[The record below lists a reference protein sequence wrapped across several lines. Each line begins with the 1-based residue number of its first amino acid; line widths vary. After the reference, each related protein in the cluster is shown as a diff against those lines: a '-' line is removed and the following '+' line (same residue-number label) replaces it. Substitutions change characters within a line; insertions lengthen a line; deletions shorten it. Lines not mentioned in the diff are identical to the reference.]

1 MNTTEPASPKLRLL
15 RYLAY
20 AFLLLLILITLLLW
34 QTPRLVQRYLPGWL
48 AEHYGLQLT
57 LGEIDV
63 GLRNPSLTLGA
74 TALLDA
80 KQQPIIGFEQ
90 LFITPN
96 LQASWQQKGV
106 VLSAVT
112 LTNPVVQLQRLTDK
126 KGEVRL
132 NLTDALAT
140 LLAPAPSP
148 EPETASAP
156 LLVDIASVNVTDGHV
171 RYQDQ
176 RKESEPG
183 WLPPLSLEK
192 VTLKLDNLRTE
203 ANHPTA
209 YQLSAA
215 INGKSSLAAHGKLD
229 VMSGMGQGKVSL
241 KQVELKPFAPL
252 WAPYLKLDL
261 AKGHANTEVEYQ
273 LKEGKQG
280 VLWQLSKGKLT
291 LDNWQLKKH
300 KGDEFARF
308 GQLALS
314 ELAVDGQ
321 KQSLQIGKVTLQQ
334 PLLKATLNP
343 QQELD
348 LADLLIEQAPAKP
361 VKGAHAA
368 NEVANNA
375 APKSAQQA
383 KTAGNGKKHTPDKPW
398 QWQIKQI
405 LIDKGDLTL
414 TESSSGKPQ
423 ARQFSGLKLALGPL
437 GSKGEQ
443 PSKLTLATH
452 FNQSSP
458 LAFDGQLTLTPFTLS
473 GDINQQGLPLTLAQP
488 YLADLVRIKV
498 QNGLLSSKTRL
509 DLATTAQGD
518 LSKLTL
524 QGGLDVNG
532 LKVVD
537 RADNQR
543 LLEFNTLALTGLTY
557 DGISQQMRIKDIAL
571 NKPFARIEINEDGT
585 TNLQQLLLPQ
595 PAATKSTQAAATK
608 STQAAAGSKTPDFR
622 FTIDQ
627 LRTEQGNLRFADRS
641 LSQDFV
647 ADIASLGGQSRHISN
662 IPGQRSDLAFNGKVD
677 RYAPVTIRG
686 GTNLLV
692 ANPILDIAVAFHNL
706 ELTTFTPYS
715 GTYAGYAIDKG
726 QLSMKLHYKLEGN
739 RLEGDNDITIKKLQ
753 LGEKIKSDQAKDLP
767 LGLAIALLSDANGV
781 IQMNLKVKGD
791 LDQPDFSIGN
801 IFWDVLGNTLSKA
814 ITSPFSLLASLADGT
829 EDLDELPFLP
839 GDPDLPPTQQEKLV
853 KLAQALKDRPKLSM
867 NIRGKVNF
875 NEERPI
881 LQRQKLERVLAKL
894 TGNQA
899 DLDLLEQDSALQEAL
914 ARAYEERFGED
925 LDDLAARLHLDEESA
940 ALRAQAVILLRDQ
953 QLITAKSLRNLAM
966 RRAQNTKE
974 FLVDSQGIAPERL
987 FVLDS
992 QVKEEDKEAKVIL
1005 TLDQ

>member
-1 MNTTEPASPKLRLL
+1 MNTTKPAFPKLRLL

-57 LGEIDV
+57 LGEIEV
-63 GLRNPSLTLGA
+63 GLRHPSLTLGA

-80 KQQPIIGFEQ
+80 KQQPIVSFEQ
-90 LFITPN
+90 LLITPN
-96 LQASWQQKGV
+96 LHASWQQKGV

-112 LTNPVVQLQRLTDK
+112 LTKPVVLLQRLADK
-126 KGEVRL
+126 KGDVRL

-148 EPETASAP
+148 EPETASAT
-156 LLVDIASVNVTDGHV
+156 LLVDIASIAVTDGHV

-183 WLPPLSLEK
+183 WLPPLNLEK
-192 VTLKLDNLRTE
+192 VSLKLDNLRTE

-209 YQLSAA
+209 YQLNAA

-241 KQVELKPFAPL
+241 KQVELNPFAPL
-252 WAPYLKLDL
+252 WAPYLTLDL
-261 AKGHANTEVEYQ
+261 TKGHANAEVEYL

-280 VLWQLSKGKLT
+280 VQWQLSKGKLM

-308 GQLALS
+308 SQLALS
-314 ELAVDGQ
+314 ELAIDGQ
-321 KQSLQIGKVTLQQ
+321 KQSLQIGKVSLKQ
-334 PLLKATLNP
+334 PILKATLNA

-361 VKGAHAA
+361 VKDAKGAKAT
-368 NEVANNA
+368 
-375 APKSAQQA
+375 
-383 KTAGNGKKHTPDKPW
+383 KTAKPTAADKPW

-405 LIDKGDLTL
+405 TIDKGDLTL
-414 TESSSGKPQ
+414 TESSSGKPL
-423 ARQFSGLKLALGPL
+423 ARQLSGLTLALGPL

-443 PSKLTLATH
+443 PSMLTLATH
-452 FNQSSP
+452 FNQNSP
-458 LAFDGQLTLTPFTLS
+458 LTFAGQLTLIPFALS
-473 GDINQQGLPLTLAQP
+473 GEISQQGLPLALAQP
-488 YLADLVRIKV
+488 YLANLLRIKL
-498 QNGLLSSKTRL
+498 QTGQLSSKTKL
-509 DLATTAQGD
+509 DLATTAQGV
-518 LSKLTL
+518 LGKLTL
-524 QGGLDVNG
+524 QGGLDISG

-543 LLEFNTLALTGLTY
+543 LLEISNLQLTGLDY

-571 NKPFARIEINEDGT
+571 SKPFARIEINEDGI

-595 PAATKSTQAAATK
+595 PASGKGTQ
-608 STQAAAGSKTPDFR
+608 QPAGSKGPDFR

-753 LGEKIKSDQAKDLP
+753 LGEKIKSEQAKDLP

-839 GDPDLPPTQQEKLV
+839 GDPDLTQTQLDKLA

-899 DLDLLEQDSALQEAL
+899 DLDLLEQDPDLQEAL
-914 ARAYEERFGED
+914 AKAYQERFSED
-925 LDDLAARLHLDEESA
+925 LDDLADRLSLDEESP
-940 ALRAQAVILLRDQ
+940 ALRAQAIALLQEQ

-992 QVKEEDKEAKVIL
+992 QVREEDKEAKVVL

>member
-1 MNTTEPASPKLRLL
+1 MNTTEPASSKPRLL

-34 QTPRLVQRYLPGWL
+34 QTPRLIQRYLPGWL

-57 LGEIDV
+57 LGAIDV

-80 KQQPIIGFEQ
+80 KQQPIIRFEQ
-90 LFITPN
+90 LFISPD

-106 VLSAVT
+106 VLSAIT
-112 LTNPVVQLQRLTDK
+112 LTKPVVLLQRLADK
-126 KGEVRL
+126 TGDVRL

-140 LLAPAPSP
+140 VLTPAPSP
-148 EPETASAP
+148 EPETTSTP
-156 LLVDIASVNVTDGHV
+156 LLVDIASIAVTDGHV

-183 WLPPLSLEK
+183 WLPPLNLEK

-215 INGKSSLAAHGKLD
+215 INGNSSLAAHGKLD

-261 AKGHANTEVEYQ
+261 AKGHANAEVEYQ
-273 LKEGKQG
+273 LKEGKQE
-280 VLWQLSKGKLT
+280 VQWQLSKGKLT
-291 LDNWQLKKH
+291 LDNWQLKKR

-308 GQLALS
+308 SQLALS

-334 PLLKATLNP
+334 PLLKATLNA
-343 QQELD
+343 QQQLD
-348 LADLLIEQAPAKP
+348 LADLLIESAPAKP
-361 VKGAHAA
+361 VKGANAA
-368 NEVANNA
+368 NEAAKNA
-375 APKSAQQA
+375 APKSVQQA
-383 KTAGNGKKHTPDKPW
+383 KAAGNGKKHTADKPW

-405 LIDKGDLTL
+405 AIDKGDLTL
-414 TESSSGKPQ
+414 TESSSGKPL
-423 ARQFSGLKLALGPL
+423 ARQLSGLKLALGPL

-452 FNQSSP
+452 FNQNTP
-458 LAFDGQLTLTPFTLS
+458 LTFVGQLTLTPFALS

-595 PAATKSTQAAATK
+595 PAATNSPHAT
-608 STQAAAGSKTPDFR
+608 AGSKAPDFR

-791 LDQPDFSIGN
+791 LDQPDFSIAN

-839 GDPDLPPTQQEKLV
+839 GDPDLTPTQQEKLV

-899 DLDLLEQDSALQEAL
+899 DLDLLEQDPAMQEAL
-914 ARAYEERFGED
+914 AQAYEERFGED
-925 LDDLAARLHLDEESA
+925 LDDLADRLHLDEESA
-940 ALRAQAVILLRDQ
+940 ALRTQAVILLRDQ

-974 FLVDSQGIAPERL
+974 FLVDTLGITPERL

-1005 TLDQ
+1005 TLDE

>member
-20 AFLLLLILITLLLW
+20 AFLLLLILMTLLLW

-74 TALLDA
+74 TALLDT

-90 LFITPN
+90 LFITPD

-112 LTNPVVQLQRLTDK
+112 LTKPVVLLQRLADK

-183 WLPPLSLEK
+183 WLPPLNLEK
-192 VTLKLDNLRTE
+192 MTLKLDNLRTE

-209 YQLSAA
+209 YQLNAT

-229 VMSGMGQGKVSL
+229 VMSGMGQGKASL
-241 KQVELKPFAPL
+241 KQVDLKPFAPL

-261 AKGHANTEVEYQ
+261 AKGHANAEVEYQ

-280 VLWQLSKGKLT
+280 VQWQLSKGKLT

-361 VKGAHAA
+361 VKEANTA
-368 NEVANNA
+368 NEVASNA

-383 KTAGNGKKHTPDKPW
+383 KTAGNGKKQVPDKPW

-423 ARQFSGLKLALGPL
+423 ARQLSGLKLALGPL

-443 PSKLTLATH
+443 PSKLTLATQ

-458 LAFDGQLTLTPFTLS
+458 LTFDGQLTLTPFTLS

-518 LSKLTL
+518 LSRLTL
-524 QGGLDVNG
+524 QGGLDING

-595 PAATKSTQAAATK
+595 PAATN
-608 STQAAAGSKTPDFR
+608 STQAAAGSKAPDFR

-839 GDPDLPPTQQEKLV
+839 GDPDLTPTQQEKLV

-881 LQRQKLERVLAKL
+881 LQQQKLERVLAKL

-899 DLDLLEQDSALQEAL
+899 DLDLLEQDPALQEAL
-914 ARAYEERFGED
+914 AQAYEERFGED
-925 LDDLAARLHLDEESA
+925 LDDLADRLHLDEESA

>member
-20 AFLLLLILITLLLW
+20 AFLLFLILVTLLLW
-34 QTPRLVQRYLPGWL
+34 QTPRLIQRYLPGWL

-90 LFITPN
+90 LFITPD

-106 VLSAVT
+106 VLSTVT
-112 LTNPVVQLQRLTDK
+112 LTKPVVLLQRLADK
-126 KGEVRL
+126 KGDVRL

-140 LLAPAPSP
+140 LLTSAPSP

-183 WLPPLSLEK
+183 WLPLLNLEK

-215 INGKSSLAAHGKLD
+215 INGKSSLTAHGKLD
-229 VMSGMGQGKVSL
+229 VMSGMGQGKASL
-241 KQVELKPFAPL
+241 KQVDLKPFAPL

-261 AKGHANTEVEYQ
+261 AKGHANAEVQYQ

-361 VKGAHAA
+361 AKEANTA

-383 KTAGNGKKHTPDKPW
+383 KTAGNGKIHAPDKPW

-423 ARQFSGLKLALGPL
+423 ARQLSGLKLALGPL

-509 DLATTAQGD
+509 DLATTPQGD

-524 QGGLDVNG
+524 QGGLDING

-595 PAATKSTQAAATK
+595 PAAANSTHT
-608 STQAAAGSKTPDFR
+608 TAGSKAPDFR

-839 GDPDLPPTQQEKLV
+839 GDPDLTPTQQEKLV
-853 KLAQALKDRPKLSM
+853 KLAQALKDRPKISM

-899 DLDLLEQDSALQEAL
+899 DLDLLEQDPALQEAL
-914 ARAYEERFGED
+914 AQAYEERFGED
-925 LDDLAARLHLDEESA
+925 LEDLADRLHLDEESA

>member
-20 AFLLLLILITLLLW
+20 AFLLFLILITLLLW
-34 QTPRLVQRYLPGWL
+34 QTPRLIQRYLPGWL

-112 LTNPVVQLQRLTDK
+112 LTKPVVQLQRLADK
-126 KGEVRL
+126 KGDVRL

-140 LLAPAPSP
+140 LLTPAPAP

-183 WLPPLSLEK
+183 WLPPLNLEK
-192 VTLKLDNLRTE
+192 VALKLDNLRTE

-229 VMSGMGQGKVSL
+229 VMSGMGQGKVNL

-261 AKGHANTEVEYQ
+261 AKGHANAEVEYQ

-291 LDNWQLKKH
+291 LDNLQLKKH

-314 ELAVDGQ
+314 DLAVDGQ

-383 KTAGNGKKHTPDKPW
+383 KAAGNGKKHGADKPW

-423 ARQFSGLKLALGPL
+423 ARQLSGLKLALGPL

-443 PSKLTLATH
+443 PSKLTLATQ

-473 GDINQQGLPLTLAQP
+473 GEINQQGLPLTLAQP

-509 DLATTAQGD
+509 DLATTPQGD
-518 LSKLTL
+518 LSRLTL
-524 QGGLDVNG
+524 QGGLDING

-543 LLEFNTLALTGLTY
+543 LLEFNTLALSGLTY

-595 PAATKSTQAAATK
+595 PAAAK
-608 STQAAAGSKTPDFR
+608 STQAAAGSKAPDFR

-839 GDPDLPPTQQEKLV
+839 GDPDLTPTQQEKLV

-899 DLDLLEQDSALQEAL
+899 DLDLLEQDPALQEAL
-914 ARAYEERFGED
+914 AQAYEERFGED
-925 LDDLAARLHLDEESA
+925 LEDLADRLHLDEESA

>member
-20 AFLLLLILITLLLW
+20 VFLLFLILITLLLW
-34 QTPRLVQRYLPGWL
+34 QTPRLIQRYLPGWL

-63 GLRNPSLTLGA
+63 GLRNPSLTLGT

-106 VLSAVT
+106 VLSAFT
-112 LTNPVVQLQRLTDK
+112 LTKPVMLLQRLTDK

-140 LLAPAPSP
+140 LLTPAPSP

-156 LLVDIASVNVTDGHV
+156 LLIDIASVNVTDGHV

-183 WLPPLSLEK
+183 WLPPLNLEK

-209 YQLSAA
+209 YQLNAA

-229 VMSGMGQGKVSL
+229 VMRGMGQGKVSF

-261 AKGHANTEVEYQ
+261 AKGHANAEVEYQ

-308 GQLALS
+308 GQLTLS

-334 PLLKATLNP
+334 PLLRATLNP

-361 VKGAHAA
+361 VKGAHVA

-383 KTAGNGKKHTPDKPW
+383 KTAGNGKKHAPDKPW

-423 ARQFSGLKLALGPL
+423 ARQLSGLKLTLGPL

-458 LAFDGQLTLTPFTLS
+458 LAFDGQLTLSPFTIS

-498 QNGLLSSKTRL
+498 QSGLLSSKTRL

-595 PAATKSTQAAATK
+595 PAAAKSTEAK
-608 STQAAAGSKTPDFR
+608 AGSKAPDFR

-839 GDPDLPPTQQEKLV
+839 GDPDLTPTQQEKLV

-899 DLDLLEQDSALQEAL
+899 DLDLLEQDSTLQEAL
-914 ARAYEERFGED
+914 AQAYEERFGED
-925 LDDLAARLHLDEESA
+925 LEDLADRLHLDEESA

>member
-34 QTPRLVQRYLPGWL
+34 QTPRLIQRYLPGWL

-63 GLRNPSLTLGA
+63 GVRNPSLTLGA

-80 KQQPIIGFEQ
+80 KQQPIVRFEQ
-90 LFITPN
+90 LFITPD

-112 LTNPVVQLQRLTDK
+112 LTNPVVQLQRLADK
-126 KGEVRL
+126 KGDVRL

-156 LLVDIASVNVTDGHV
+156 LLVDIASIAVTDGHV

-176 RKESEPG
+176 RKESELG
-183 WLPPLSLEK
+183 WLPPFNLEK

-209 YQLSAA
+209 YQLSTA

-241 KQVELKPFAPL
+241 KQVDLKPFAPL

-261 AKGHANTEVEYQ
+261 AKGHANAEVEYQ

-280 VLWQLSKGKLT
+280 VLWQFSKGKLT

-300 KGDEFARF
+300 QGDEFARF

-314 ELAVDGQ
+314 DLAVDGQ

-423 ARQFSGLKLALGPL
+423 ARQLSGLKLALGPL

-443 PSKLTLATH
+443 PSKLTLATQ

-473 GDINQQGLPLTLAQP
+473 GEINQQGLPLTLAQP

-509 DLATTAQGD
+509 DLATTPQGD

-524 QGGLDVNG
+524 QGGLDING

-595 PAATKSTQAAATK
+595 PAAANSTHAT
-608 STQAAAGSKTPDFR
+608 AGSKAPDFR

-839 GDPDLPPTQQEKLV
+839 GDPDLTPTQQEKLV

-899 DLDLLEQDSALQEAL
+899 DLDLLEQDPALQEAL
-914 ARAYEERFGED
+914 AQAYEERFGED
-925 LDDLAARLHLDEESA
+925 LEDLADRLHLDEESM

>member
-20 AFLLLLILITLLLW
+20 AFLLFLILITLLLW
-34 QTPRLVQRYLPGWL
+34 QTPHLIQRYLPGWL

-63 GLRNPSLTLGA
+63 GLRNPSLTIGA

-90 LFITPN
+90 LFITPD

-112 LTNPVVQLQRLTDK
+112 LTKPVVLLQRLTDK
-126 KGEVRL
+126 KGDVRL

-140 LLAPAPSP
+140 VLTPAPSP
-148 EPETASAP
+148 EPEPASPP
-156 LLVDIASVNVTDGHV
+156 LLVDIASIAVTDGHV

-183 WLPPLSLEK
+183 WLPPLNLEK

-261 AKGHANTEVEYQ
+261 AKGHANAEVEYQ
-273 LKEGKQG
+273 LKESKQG

-314 ELAVDGQ
+314 DLAVDGQ

-348 LADLLIEQAPAKP
+348 LADLLIEQVPAKP

-368 NEVANNA
+368 NEVASNA
-375 APKSAQQA
+375 APKSAPQA
-383 KTAGNGKKHTPDKPW
+383 KTAGNGKKHVPDKPW

-423 ARQFSGLKLALGPL
+423 ARQLSGLKLALGPL

-443 PSKLTLATH
+443 PSKLTLATQ

-473 GDINQQGLPLTLAQP
+473 GELNQQGLPLTLAQP

-595 PAATKSTQAAATK
+595 AAATN
-608 STQAAAGSKTPDFR
+608 STHATAGSKAPDFR

-839 GDPDLPPTQQEKLV
+839 GDPDLTPTQQEKLV

-899 DLDLLEQDSALQEAL
+899 DLDLLEQDPALQEAL
-914 ARAYEERFGED
+914 AQAYEERFGED
-925 LDDLAARLHLDEESA
+925 LEDLADRLHLDEESP

>member
-20 AFLLLLILITLLLW
+20 AFLLFLILITLLLW
-34 QTPRLVQRYLPGWL
+34 QTPRLIQRYLPGWL

-80 KQQPIIGFEQ
+80 KQQPIIRFEQ

-112 LTNPVVQLQRLTDK
+112 LTKPVVLLQRLTDK
-126 KGEVRL
+126 KGDVRL

-140 LLAPAPSP
+140 LLAPAPSS

-183 WLPPLSLEK
+183 WLPPLNLEK

-209 YQLSAA
+209 YQLSAT
-215 INGKSSLAAHGKLD
+215 INGKSSLAAHGKLA
-229 VMSGMGQGKVSL
+229 VMSGMGQGKASL
-241 KQVELKPFAPL
+241 KQVDLKPFAPL

-261 AKGHANTEVEYQ
+261 AKGHANAEVEYQ

-314 ELAVDGQ
+314 DLAVDGQ

-383 KTAGNGKKHTPDKPW
+383 KAAGNGKKHGADKPW

-423 ARQFSGLKLALGPL
+423 ARQLSGLKLALGPL

-443 PSKLTLATH
+443 PSKLTLATQ

-473 GDINQQGLPLTLAQP
+473 GEINQQGLPLTLAQP

-509 DLATTAQGD
+509 DLATTPQGD
-518 LSKLTL
+518 LSRLTL
-524 QGGLDVNG
+524 QGGLDING

-595 PAATKSTQAAATK
+595 SAAAKSTEAK
-608 STQAAAGSKTPDFR
+608 AGSKAPDFR

-692 ANPILDIAVAFHNL
+692 ANPLLDIAVAFHNL

-814 ITSPFSLLASLADGT
+814 LTSPFSLLASLADGT

-839 GDPDLPPTQQEKLV
+839 GDPDLTPTQQEKLV

-925 LDDLAARLHLDEESA
+925 LEDLADRLHLDEESA

>member
-34 QTPRLVQRYLPGWL
+34 QTPRLIQRYLPGWL

-63 GLRNPSLTLGA
+63 GLRNPSISIGA

-80 KQQPIIGFEQ
+80 KQQTIIGFEQ

-112 LTNPVVQLQRLTDK
+112 LTKPVVQLQRLADK
-126 KGEVRL
+126 KGDVRL

-148 EPETASAP
+148 EPEPASAP
-156 LLVDIASVNVTDGHV
+156 LLLDIASVNVTDGHV

-183 WLPPLSLEK
+183 WLPPLNLEK

-252 WAPYLKLDL
+252 WAPYLTLDL
-261 AKGHANTEVEYQ
+261 AKGHANAEVEYQ

-308 GQLALS
+308 GQLTLS

-334 PLLKATLNP
+334 PLLRATLNP

-361 VKGAHAA
+361 VKGAHVA

-383 KTAGNGKKHTPDKPW
+383 KTAGNGKKHAPDKPW

-423 ARQFSGLKLALGPL
+423 ARQLSGLKLALGPL

-443 PSKLTLATH
+443 PSKLTLTTQ

-458 LAFDGQLTLTPFTLS
+458 LAFDGHLTLTPFTLS

-524 QGGLDVNG
+524 QGGLDING

-595 PAATKSTQAAATK
+595 PAATNSTHAT
-608 STQAAAGSKTPDFR
+608 AGSKAPDFR

-677 RYAPVTIRG
+677 RYAPVTIHG

-692 ANPILDIAVAFHNL
+692 ANPILNIAVAFHNL

-839 GDPDLPPTQQEKLV
+839 GEPDLTPTQQEKLV

-899 DLDLLEQDSALQEAL
+899 DLDLLEQDPALQEAL

-925 LDDLAARLHLDEESA
+925 LEDLADRLHLDEESA

>member
-34 QTPRLVQRYLPGWL
+34 QTPRLIQRYLPGWL

-106 VLSAVT
+106 VLSTVT
-112 LTNPVVQLQRLTDK
+112 LTKPVVLLQRLADK
-126 KGEVRL
+126 KGDVRL

-140 LLAPAPSP
+140 LLAPAPSH

-156 LLVDIASVNVTDGHV
+156 LLVDIARVNVTDGHV

-183 WLPPLSLEK
+183 WLPPLNLEK
-192 VTLKLDNLRTE
+192 VALKLDNLRTE

-215 INGKSSLAAHGKLD
+215 INGKSSLSAHGKLD

-261 AKGHANTEVEYQ
+261 AKGRANAEVEYQ

-314 ELAVDGQ
+314 DLAVDGQ

-334 PLLKATLNP
+334 PLLRATLNP

-361 VKGAHAA
+361 VKGAHVA

-383 KTAGNGKKHTPDKPW
+383 KTAGNGKKHGADKPW

-423 ARQFSGLKLALGPL
+423 ARQLSGLKLALGPL

-443 PSKLTLATH
+443 PSKLTLTTQ

-458 LAFDGQLTLTPFTLS
+458 LAFDGHLTLTPFTLS

-524 QGGLDVNG
+524 QGGLDING

-595 PAATKSTQAAATK
+595 PAAANSPH
-608 STQAAAGSKTPDFR
+608 AAAGSKAPDFR

-839 GDPDLPPTQQEKLV
+839 GDPDLTPTQQEKLV

-899 DLDLLEQDSALQEAL
+899 DLDLLEQDPALQEAL
-914 ARAYEERFGED
+914 AQAYEERFGED
-925 LDDLAARLHLDEESA
+925 LDDLADRLHLDEESA

>member
-1 MNTTEPASPKLRLL
+1 MNTTEPAFPKPRLL

-20 AFLLLLILITLLLW
+20 AFLLFLILITLLLW
-34 QTPRLVQRYLPGWL
+34 QTPRLIQRYLPGWL

-80 KQQPIIGFEQ
+80 KQQPIIRFEQ
-90 LFITPN
+90 LFISPD

-112 LTNPVVQLQRLTDK
+112 LTKPVVLLQRLADK
-126 KGEVRL
+126 KGDVRL

-148 EPETASAP
+148 EPEATSAP
-156 LLVDIASVNVTDGHV
+156 LLVDIASLAVTDGHV

-183 WLPPLSLEK
+183 WLPPLNLEK

-215 INGKSSLAAHGKLD
+215 INGNSSLTAHGKLD

-261 AKGHANTEVEYQ
+261 AKGHANAEVEYQ
-273 LKEGKQG
+273 LKEGKQE
-280 VLWQLSKGKLT
+280 VQWQLSKGKLT
-291 LDNWQLKKH
+291 LDNWQLKKR

-308 GQLALS
+308 SQLALS

-321 KQSLQIGKVTLQQ
+321 KQSLQIGKVALQQ
-334 PLLKATLNP
+334 PLLKATLNA

-348 LADLLIEQAPAKP
+348 LADLLIKQAPAKP
-361 VKGAHAA
+361 VKGANAA
-368 NEVANNA
+368 NEVAKNA
-375 APKSAQQA
+375 APKSTQQA
-383 KTAGNGKKHTPDKPW
+383 KAAGSGKKHKVDKPW

-405 LIDKGDLTL
+405 AIDKGDLTL
-414 TESSSGKPQ
+414 TESSSGKPL
-423 ARQFSGLKLALGPL
+423 ARQLSGLKLALGPL
-437 GSKGEQ
+437 SSKGEQ

-452 FNQSSP
+452 FNQNTP
-458 LAFDGQLTLTPFTLS
+458 LTFDGQLTLTPFALS

-509 DLATTAQGD
+509 DLATSAQGD

-557 DGISQQMRIKDIAL
+557 DGISQQMRIKEIAL
-571 NKPFARIEINEDGT
+571 HKPFARIEIHEDGT

-595 PAATKSTQAAATK
+595 PAATKHTQTSAD
-608 STQAAAGSKTPDFR
+608 SKGPDFR

-692 ANPILDIAVAFHNL
+692 ANPLLDIAVAFHNL

-753 LGEKIKSDQAKDLP
+753 LGEKIKSEQAKDLP

-814 ITSPFSLLASLADGT
+814 ITSPFTLLASLADGT
-829 EDLDELPFLP
+829 DDLDELPFLP
-839 GDPDLPPTQQEKLV
+839 GDPDLTPTQQEKLV
-853 KLAQALKDRPKLSM
+853 KLAQALKERPKLSM

-875 NEERPI
+875 HEERPI

-899 DLDLLEQDSALQEAL
+899 DLDLLEQDPALQEAL
-914 ARAYEERFGED
+914 AQAYEERFGEE
-925 LDDLAARLHLDEESA
+925 LEDLADRLHLDEESA
-940 ALRAQAVILLRDQ
+940 ALRAQAMILLRDQ

-974 FLVDSQGIAPERL
+974 FLVDSQGITPERL

>member
-106 VLSAVT
+106 VLSTVT
-112 LTNPVVQLQRLTDK
+112 LTKPVVLLQRLTDK
-126 KGEVRL
+126 KGDVRL

-148 EPETASAP
+148 EPEPASAP
-156 LLVDIASVNVTDGHV
+156 LLIDIASVNVTDGHV

-183 WLPPLSLEK
+183 WLPPLNLEK

-215 INGKSSLAAHGKLD
+215 INGKSSLAAHGKLA
-229 VMSGMGQGKVSL
+229 VMSGMGQGKASL
-241 KQVELKPFAPL
+241 KQVDLKPFAPL

-261 AKGHANTEVEYQ
+261 AKGHANAEVEYQ

-361 VKGAHAA
+361 VKEANTA

-383 KTAGNGKKHTPDKPW
+383 KTAGNGKKHAPDKPW

-423 ARQFSGLKLALGPL
+423 ARQLSGLKLALGPL

-443 PSKLTLATH
+443 PSKLTLATQ

-595 PAATKSTQAAATK
+595 PAATNSPHAT
-608 STQAAAGSKTPDFR
+608 AGSKAPDFR

-839 GDPDLPPTQQEKLV
+839 GDPDLTPTQQEKLV

-899 DLDLLEQDSALQEAL
+899 DLDLLEQDPAQQEAL
-914 ARAYEERFGED
+914 AQAYEERFGED
-925 LDDLAARLHLDEESA
+925 LEDLADRLHLDEESA

>member
-34 QTPRLVQRYLPGWL
+34 QTPRLIQRYLPGWL

-74 TALLDA
+74 TTLLDA

-90 LFITPN
+90 LFITPD

-112 LTNPVVQLQRLTDK
+112 LTKPVVLLQRLADK
-126 KGEVRL
+126 KGEIRL
-132 NLTDALAT
+132 NLTNALAT
-140 LLAPAPSP
+140 LLTPAPSP

-156 LLVDIASVNVTDGHV
+156 LLIDIASVNVTDGHV

-183 WLPPLSLEK
+183 WLPPLNLEK

-215 INGKSSLAAHGKLD
+215 INGKSSLAAHGKLA
-229 VMSGMGQGKVSL
+229 VMSGMGLGKASL

-261 AKGHANTEVEYQ
+261 AKGHANAEVEYQ

-321 KQSLQIGKVTLQQ
+321 KQSLQVGKVTLQQ

-361 VKGAHAA
+361 VKEANTA
-368 NEVANNA
+368 NEVASNA

-383 KTAGNGKKHTPDKPW
+383 KTAGNGKKQVPDKPW

-405 LIDKGDLTL
+405 VIDKGDLTL

-423 ARQFSGLKLALGPL
+423 ARQLSGLKLALGPL

-524 QGGLDVNG
+524 QGGLDING

-595 PAATKSTQAAATK
+595 PAA
-608 STQAAAGSKTPDFR
+608 GSKAPDFR

-753 LGEKIKSDQAKDLP
+753 LGEKIKSEQAKDLP

-829 EDLDELPFLP
+829 EDLDELPFLL
-839 GDPDLPPTQQEKLV
+839 GDPDLTPTQQEKLV

-899 DLDLLEQDSALQEAL
+899 DLDLLEQDPALQEAL
-914 ARAYEERFGED
+914 AQAYEERFGED
-925 LDDLAARLHLDEESA
+925 LDDLADRLHLDEESE

>member
-74 TALLDA
+74 TTLLDA

-112 LTNPVVQLQRLTDK
+112 LTKPVVLLQRLADK

-140 LLAPAPSP
+140 LLAPSPSP
-148 EPETASAP
+148 EPETARAP

-183 WLPPLSLEK
+183 WLPLLNLEK

-209 YQLSAA
+209 YQLNAA

-241 KQVELKPFAPL
+241 KQVDLKPFAPL
-252 WAPYLKLDL
+252 WTPYLKLDL
-261 AKGHANTEVEYQ
+261 AKGHANAEVEYQ

-314 ELAVDGQ
+314 DLAVDGQ

-361 VKGAHAA
+361 VKGADTA

-383 KTAGNGKKHTPDKPW
+383 KTAGNGKKHMPDKPW

-405 LIDKGDLTL
+405 AIVKGDLTL

-423 ARQFSGLKLALGPL
+423 ARQLSGIKLALGPL

-509 DLATTAQGD
+509 DLATTTQGA

-524 QGGLDVNG
+524 QGGLDING

-595 PAATKSTQAAATK
+595 PAATNSTHAT
-608 STQAAAGSKTPDFR
+608 ADSKAPDFR

-839 GDPDLPPTQQEKLV
+839 GDPDLTPTQQEKLA

-899 DLDLLEQDSALQEAL
+899 DLDLLEQDPALQEAL
-914 ARAYEERFGED
+914 AQAYEERFGED
-925 LDDLAARLHLDEESA
+925 LDDLADRLHLDEESA

>member
-20 AFLLLLILITLLLW
+20 AFLLFLILITLLLW

-90 LFITPN
+90 LFITPD

-112 LTNPVVQLQRLTDK
+112 LTKPVVLLQRLADK
-126 KGEVRL
+126 KGDVRL

-140 LLAPAPSP
+140 LLAPAPSS

-261 AKGHANTEVEYQ
+261 AKGHANAEVEYQ

-321 KQSLQIGKVTLQQ
+321 KQSLQIGKMTLQQ

-361 VKGAHAA
+361 VKGAHTA

-383 KTAGNGKKHTPDKPW
+383 KTAGNSKKHAPDKPW

-423 ARQFSGLKLALGPL
+423 ARQLSGLKLVLGPL

-443 PSKLTLATH
+443 PSKLTLATQ

-498 QNGLLSSKTRL
+498 QSGLLSSKSRL

-524 QGGLDVNG
+524 QGGLDING

-595 PAATKSTQAAATK
+595 PAATKGTHAT
-608 STQAAAGSKTPDFR
+608 AGSKAPDFR

-839 GDPDLPPTQQEKLV
+839 GDPDLTPTQQEKLV

-899 DLDLLEQDSALQEAL
+899 DLDLLEQDPALQEAL
-914 ARAYEERFGED
+914 AQAYEERFGED
-925 LDDLAARLHLDEESA
+925 LEDLADRLHLDEESA

>member
-1 MNTTEPASPKLRLL
+1 MNTTEPASLKLRLL

-34 QTPRLVQRYLPGWL
+34 QTPRLIQRYLPGWL

-63 GLRNPSLTLGA
+63 GLRNPSITLGA

-80 KQQPIIGFEQ
+80 KQQPIIRFEQ

-112 LTNPVVQLQRLTDK
+112 LTKPVVLLQRLTDK
-126 KGEVRL
+126 KGDVRL

-140 LLAPAPSP
+140 LLAPAPSS

-183 WLPPLSLEK
+183 WLPPLDLEK

-209 YQLSAA
+209 YQLSAT
-215 INGKSSLAAHGKLD
+215 INGKSSLAAHGKLA
-229 VMSGMGQGKVSL
+229 VMSGMGQGKASL
-241 KQVELKPFAPL
+241 KQVDLKPFAPL

-261 AKGHANTEVEYQ
+261 AKGHANAEVEYQ

-300 KGDEFARF
+300 QGDEFARF

-314 ELAVDGQ
+314 DLAVDGQ

-348 LADLLIEQAPAKP
+348 LAELLIEQAPAKP

-383 KTAGNGKKHTPDKPW
+383 KAAGNGKKHGADKPW

-423 ARQFSGLKLALGPL
+423 ARQLSGLKLALGPL

-443 PSKLTLATH
+443 PSKLTLATQ

-473 GDINQQGLPLTLAQP
+473 GEINQQGLPLTLAQP

-524 QGGLDVNG
+524 QGGLDINE

-595 PAATKSTQAAATK
+595 PAATKSTQAAT
-608 STQAAAGSKTPDFR
+608 GSKAPDFR

-753 LGEKIKSDQAKDLP
+753 LGEKIKSEQAKDLP

-839 GDPDLPPTQQEKLV
+839 GDPDLTPTQQEKLV

-899 DLDLLEQDSALQEAL
+899 DLDLLEQDPALQEAL
-914 ARAYEERFGED
+914 AQAYEERFGED
-925 LDDLAARLHLDEESA
+925 LEDLADRLHLDEESS